1 MSEIVR
7 VKKKFNVTIPKR
19 LRKKLEIKV
28 GQLVNVSLRNDTI
41 VLKPLPYDP
50 AEKLQELI
58 GSLDLKRIKR
68 QAEKQIIKEAKT
80 SLARKLR

>member
-1 MSEIVR
+1 MTETVR
-7 VKKKFNVTIPKR
+7 IKKKFNVTIPKS

-28 GQLVNVSLRNDTI
+28 GQLVNMSLHGDTI
-41 VLKPLPYDP
+41 ILKPLPYDP

-68 QAEKQIIKEAKT
+68 QAEKQIVKEAKS
-80 SLARKLR
+80 SLVRKLR